1 MTNLNRPKKNPD
13 MVRHRLLQS
22 TASLMT
28 THGFA
33 GVSIDKVATEAG
45 VTKGALFHHFPNKK
59 ALIEAVFDRE
69 LAMLDKLLD
78 DLLDKDTGDY
88 GRFTRAY
95 IHATFFACIDD
106 RLSSALTFSLCA
118 RPELVERWDVW
129 MAGRMVKH
137 QKTDNSLQLE
147 VARMAADGIWFTHL
161 LHGGKLTAKKDLHA
175 LKQQLLEMTHA
186 T

>member
-45 VTKGALFHHFPNKK
+45 VTN
-59 ALIEAVFDRE
+59 EAVFDRE

-78 DLLDKDTGDY
+78 DLLAKDTVDY

-161 LHGGKLTAKKDLHA
+161 LHGGKLTTKKDLHA

>member
-1 MTNLNRPKKNPD
+1 

-28 THGFA
+28 TCGFA

-59 ALIEAVFDRE
+59 TLIGAVFDRE

-95 IHATFFACIDD
+95 IHATFLPVLMID
-106 RLSSALTFSLCA
+106 C
-118 RPELVERWDVW
+118 
-129 MAGRMVKH
+129 
-137 QKTDNSLQLE
+137 LQL
-147 VARMAADGIWFTHL
+147 
-161 LHGGKLTAKKDLHA
+161 
-175 LKQQLLEMTHA
+175 
-186 T
+186 